1 MIEVAALTYGAV
13 ASFVIGAADR
23 NRKAERHN
31 PPQVQILGW
40 LLMSFSGASGVAL
53 LGYAGMQ
60 AIA

>member
-1 MIEVAALTYGAV
+1 MLEVAAVTYGVV

-23 NRKAERHN
+23 NHRQARRN

-40 LLMSFSGASGVAL
+40 LLMSFSGASGLVL
-53 LGYAGMQ
+53 LGYAGVQ